1 MAIITPTT
9 KKLAEAMKIEN
20 IHAVPRITKVMVTVG
35 VGKNRDNKQY
45 VEAIQKDLATITGQ
59 KAKETR
65 AKKSIAGFNVR
76 EGNLVGYSVTLRGKR
91 MEDFITRFVDVT
103 LPRVRDFRGLSL
115 KVLDGYGN
123 ASIGLTEQLAFPE
136 IHADKTDVI
145 FGVGVTFVSTA
156 KDNATAEQMLR
167 ALGFPFRGADEL
179 DEN

>member
-1 MAIITPTT
+1 MPIITPTT
-9 KKLAEAMKIEN
+9 KKLQDSLGIKN
-20 IHAVPRITKVMVTVG
+20 IHAVPRIIKIMVTIG
-35 VGKNRDNKQY
+35 VGKNRDNKQHI
-45 VEAIQKDLATITGQ
+45 EAVQKDLATITGQ

-91 MEDFITRFVDVT
+91 MEDFLTRFVDIT

-115 KVLDGYGN
+115 KVLDGNGN

-156 KDNATAEQMLR
+156 KDNETAEKMFR
-167 ALGFPFRGADEL
+167 ALGFPFRKQGEL